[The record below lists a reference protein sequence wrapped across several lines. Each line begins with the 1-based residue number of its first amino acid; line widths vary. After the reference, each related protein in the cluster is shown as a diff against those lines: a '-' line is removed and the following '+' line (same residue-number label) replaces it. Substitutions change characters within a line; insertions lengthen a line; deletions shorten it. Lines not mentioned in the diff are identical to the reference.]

1 MKPFRLCIIIPVF
14 NEENQVEITL
24 EALRSLLEPLG
35 IVYKVIM
42 VDDGSR
48 DCTWTRLVDLG
59 KLHTNLSAIRLS
71 RNFGK
76 EAALC
81 AGLDAADGDACIVM
95 DADLQHPPALIPEM
109 IRLWQEG
116 FPIVEAVKRKRGKE
130 SLINKWGA
138 KLFYD
143 VLERLANLHL
153 HDASDF
159 KLLDGRIVG
168 IWKGL
173 QERETFFRGLTAW
186 VGFPR
191 TKVYF
196 DVPARYHGQSRWSK
210 IRLVKLAISAITSF
224 SALPLQLV
232 TSLGLLFLAGAI
244 PMIIQTL
251 YNKFSGRAYSGFTT
265 VITLE
270 LAIGSILMISLGIIG
285 TYLAK
290 IFDEVKRRPR
300 YLVSESSRGEPS
312 NRR

>member
-1 MKPFRLCIIIPVF
+1 MKAFRLSVVVPVF
-14 NEENQVEITL
+14 NEEKQVEITL
-24 EALRSLLEPLG
+24 QALRKILTAAQ
-35 IVYKVIM
+35 IAYDVIM

-48 DCTWTRLVDLG
+48 DATWDRLVALRAEYTE
-59 KLHTNLSAIRLS
+59 LRAIRLS

-81 AGLDAADGDACIVM
+81 AGLDASEGDACVVM
-95 DADLQHPPALIPEM
+95 DADLQHPPELIPEM
-109 IRLWQEG
+109 VRLWLDG

-138 KLFYD
+138 KIFYD

-196 DVPARYHGQSRWSK
+196 EVPARYHGQSRWSK
-210 IRLVKLAISAITSF
+210 MKLVKLAINAITSF

-232 TSLGLLFLAGAI
+232 TSLGVLFLAGAI
-244 PMIIQTL
+244 PMTIQTL
-251 YNKFSGRAYSGFTT
+251 YNKFSGHAYSGFTT

-285 TYLAK
+285 TYLAR

-300 YLVSESSRGEPS
+300 YLVSESTQIEKIGDH
-312 NRR
+312 